1 MEHEAI
7 GRQLR
12 ARRTAAGRTVA
23 SVAADAGLSVPY
35 VANLENGRGNPTAT
49 ALTRPLAG
57 ALGTRLLITLEPGE
71 GSQQAG
77 GPPPPEVPASLVRL
91 GRTAR
96 SAGRYGYGHGAGHGR
111 RSSSPAPAC
120 RRPGRAGAR
129 DGPMRRAGL
138 VAPPGRSP
146 ACRRPPCRAV
156 GGGTRWTGAP
166 PGCENSDHASTPRRP
181 RPVLPGRDRRR
192 PARAVERGVRRVP
205 AGDAG
210 AHAAVPGRWR
220 AAGAEQQQRRVA
232 AAGRVPAGCV
242 ARRPGTP
249 RPGGRLARPGSAE
262 SFPCRR
268 SSRSAEANGCP
279 GH

>member
-12 ARRTAAGRTVA
+12 ARRTAAGRAVA

-49 ALTRPLAG
+49 ALTRLAG
-57 ALGTRLLITLEPGE
+57 ALGTRLFITLEPGE

-96 SAGRYGYGHGAGHGR
+96 FRQAVTVMATALGTDAD
-111 RSSSPAPAC
+111 PLLPPAC

-129 DGPMRRAGL
+129 DGPGSRRAGL

-249 RPGGRLARPGSAE
+249 RPGGRLARPAAAE